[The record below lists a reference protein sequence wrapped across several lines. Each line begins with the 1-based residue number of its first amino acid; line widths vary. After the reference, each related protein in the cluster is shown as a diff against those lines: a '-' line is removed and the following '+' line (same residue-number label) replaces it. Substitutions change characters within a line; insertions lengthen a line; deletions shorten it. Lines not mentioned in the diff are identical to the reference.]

1 MCCVPALFAVID
13 TVHKKFTKILSCKR
27 QKSSQLVIERVN
39 FWHFPL
45 ATYWGAIEN
54 WMTVRMGYD
63 SATTSP
69 MESNRDNA
77 AVRFRGRHRKTT
89 FGKNGKQSANFS
101 RNSSVLHPWFL
112 LFVRKSFDGQDC
124 NFSQISFCGS
134 AKRPPHRLR
143 HFY

>member
-1 MCCVPALFAVID
+1 MCCVLALFVVID
-13 TVHKKFTKILSCKR
+13 AVHKKFTENFRTNGKKVPSWLLRGLIFGPSRWLP
-27 QKSSQLVIERVN
+27 IE
-39 FWHFPL
+39 
-45 ATYWGAIEN
+45 GQIEN

-63 SATTSP
+63 LAKTSP
-69 MESNRDNA
+69 AGSERGNA
-77 AVRFRGRHRKTT
+77 AVRFRGRNRKTT
-89 FGKNGKQSANFS
+89 FRENGKQSADFS

-143 HFY
+143 RFR

>member
-1 MCCVPALFAVID
+1 MCCVPALFVIIAAVR
-13 TVHKKFTKILSCKR
+13 KKFTKILSCKR
-27 QKSSQLVIERVN
+27 QKSSQLIIEGVNKWAFSLPTYWRVN
-39 FWHFPL
+39 WKLNDRPNGIWFCHDL
-45 ATYWGAIEN
+45 
-54 WMTVRMGYD
+54 
-63 SATTSP
+63 P

-143 HFY
+143 RFY